1 MAPGVMC
8 RLDLP
13 GNPSQPFHYRINLN
27 YARAGAWGDI
37 LLLGVHLAFA
47 CSRPDLDGPSANW
60 QLATCAGVAASI
72 LWRLLLPAHHA
83 RWREALTLVL
93 RLTGLG
99 LGLGV
104 HHVWQ
109 VVHSEALP
117 GMPSAADGGLNGEPA
132 AALGDAAAQ
141 MARLLF
147 VSCAGSLVV
156 LALTLRMR
164 LTLSAVAQA
173 GLVASLLP
181 HTRAGCAGPLMS
193 HPAIQRA
200 THRIYGM
207 LSWVGTPL
215 PLPLAPMVA
224 PTPVEECAVI
234 VTFFQVG
241 LGLLLPLL
249 WEAVVAARAFAAH
262 QRQRRAAGLP
272 AERGLQ
278 AWLYTQVWE
287 LCSNTEGG
295 LTVPPALLAWILL
308 AVAWDWTAFLT
319 ASSH

>member
-1 MAPGVMC
+1 MPAAP
-8 RLDLP
+8 DLP
-13 GNPSQPFHYRINLN
+13 GSPSQPFHYRANL
-27 YARAGAWGDI
+27 YYSRAGAWGDI

-47 CSRPDLDGPSANW
+47 FRGKQPGVDSTTAAW
-60 QLATCAGVAASI
+60 QLATCAGIAASI
-72 LWRLLLPAHHA
+72 LWRLLLPAQHA
-83 RWREALTLVL
+83 SWREALALAL

-104 HHVWQ
+104 QHVWQ
-109 VVHSEALP
+109 LVHTEGVP
-117 GMPSAADGGLNGEPA
+117 GLPSAAASSLKGEDA
-132 AALGDAAAQ
+132 SAALGIVAAQ
-141 MARLLF
+141 MARLVF
-147 VSCAGSLVV
+147 VSCAGSLVM
-156 LALTLRMR
+156 LALTLRIR
-164 LTLSAVAQA
+164 LSLSALAQA
-173 GLVASLLP
+173 SLVATLLP

-193 HPAIQRA
+193 HPAVQRA

-224 PTPVEECAVI
+224 PTPAEQCAVI
-234 VTFFQVG
+234 VTFYQVA

-249 WEAVVAARAFAAH
+249 WEAVTSARAFAAH

-272 AERGLQ
+272 PERGLQ
-278 AWLYTQVWE
+278 AWVYRQVWE
-287 LCSNTEGG
+287 LCGNTEGG